1 MNRSIYSLKIHKF
14 RRARRSLAERTL
26 SVTARRRR
34 NTDFD
39 QAPTSP
45 TLESTITPL
54 AEVGACLPDIR
65 TRPRSKPCISPI
77 KRTGENQAFSP
88 WPGHPS
94 FFHVGPIRAGS
105 PCHRFHGLDSGQLLT
120 VSNPSPVRPCTLFS
134 QFRSRIPRAHCTCSA
149 HPCRPR
155 SDGSGSPNI
164 SRWASTRS

>member
-1 MNRSIYSLKIHKF
+1 LTRPQPARHSNRRSPPSRRSEPACQTLELVQDQNRVF
-14 RRARRSLAERTL
+14 RRSNEQEKTRHFLRGLAIL
-26 SVTARRRR
+26 GQHASGVAGV
-34 NTDFD
+34 
-39 QAPTSP
+39 
-45 TLESTITPL
+45 ES
-54 AEVGACLPDIR
+54 
-65 TRPRSKPCISPI
+65 SKPRLRGDGVPGF
-77 KRTGENQAFSP
+77 RRLN
-88 WPGHPS
+88 PGHPS